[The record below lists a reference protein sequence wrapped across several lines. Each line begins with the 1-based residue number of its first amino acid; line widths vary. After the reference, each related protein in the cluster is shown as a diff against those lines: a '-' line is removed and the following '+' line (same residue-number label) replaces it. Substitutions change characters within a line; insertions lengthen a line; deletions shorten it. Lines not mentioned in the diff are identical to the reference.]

1 MSHSKKLWFAWL
13 VLALF
18 PALLLAGN
26 PSSKYSVLSPIS
38 SGTLT
43 IYPVASSM
51 SHNTASFMT
60 LDEGIR
66 NGSVVVTE
74 SGQVSGLIRRPGQR
88 PVQNNGGEVNRLV
101 LLNNSDRPLLL
112 LAGEIVTGG
121 KQDRVI
127 GSDRIVPPKSDPV
140 DLSVFCVEPG
150 RWVARSEK
158 FGYMGSQ
165 MAQPSIRMPAM
176 NEKSQTAVW
185 DNVRSSQ
192 RNAAKAAPSA
202 APMIAG
208 TTSYAGVMQ
217 NEEVK
222 RKLEVVAA
230 PIERD
235 YSKLIR
241 ELKQQNAVGVVV
253 AVNGQ
258 IVWADLFAST
268 ELLEDYW
275 PKLIRSYA
283 AEAVTGMP
291 RKGVASQHS
300 AQDFIDSL
308 AGTREVVETEP
319 GVYRRAEITG
329 DGYKV
334 FSLTSLLPKT
344 DFTVHLAKMSDDS
357 KTHVVP
363 MIE

>member
-1 MSHSKKLWFAWL
+1 MSHLKNLWFTLTA
-13 VLALF
+13 LALF
-18 PALLLAGN
+18 PALLFAGN

-38 SGTLT
+38 SGNLT
-43 IYPVASSM
+43 IYPVVTSI
-51 SHNTASFMT
+51 SHNTSNFMT

-74 SGQVSGLIRRPGQR
+74 SGQLAGLIRRPGQR
-88 PVQNNGGEVNRLV
+88 PVLSSGGEVNRLV

-165 MAQPSIRMPAM
+165 MAQLSVRAPAM

-185 DNVRSSQ
+185 DNVRESSH
-192 RNAAKAAPSA
+192 NAAKAAPSA

-217 NEEVK
+217 NKDV
-222 RKLEVVAA
+222 RDRLESVAA
-230 PIERD
+230 PIDRD

-253 AVNGQ
+253 AVSGQ

-283 AEAVTGMP
+283 AEAVTGFT
-291 RKGVASQHS
+291 RKGVASQHA

-344 DFTVHLAKMSDDS
+344 DFTVHMAKMSDDS
-357 KTHVVP
+357 KTHVIP
-363 MIE
+363 MND

>member
-1 MSHSKKLWFAWL
+1 MPNSKNLWIVLLVFAL
-13 VLALF
+13 I
-18 PALLLAGN
+18 PTLLLAGN

-38 SGTLT
+38 SGSLT

-51 SHNTASFMT
+51 SHNTSAFLT

-66 NGSVVVTE
+66 SGSVVVTE
-74 SGQVSGLIRRPGQR
+74 SGQITGLVRRPGQR
-88 PVQNNGGEVNRLV
+88 QRSNEGEVNRLV

-150 RWVARSEK
+150 RWVSQSNNFSSMKA
-158 FGYMGSQ
+158 Q

-176 NEKSQTAVW
+176 ARKSQTEVW
-185 DNVRSSQ
+185 DNVRESS
-192 RNAAKAAPSA
+192 RNAAKAAPGA

-208 TTSYAGVMQ
+208 TSSYAGVMQ
-217 NEEVK
+217 NDEVK
-222 RKLEVVAA
+222 RRVEIVAA
-230 PIERD
+230 PIDRD

-241 ELKQQNAVGVVV
+241 ELKQQNAIGVVV

-283 AEAVTGMP
+283 AEAVAGTP
-291 RKGVASQHS
+291 RKGIANQQA
-300 AQDFIDSL
+300 AQQFVDFL
-308 AGTREVVETEP
+308 TGEREVVETEP
-319 GVYRRAEITG
+319 GIFRRAEITG
-329 DGYKV
+329 SGYKV

-344 DFTVHLAKMSDDS
+344 DFTVHLAKMTDDS
-357 KTHVVP
+357 KLRIGP

>member
-1 MSHSKKLWFAWL
+1 MHHAKSLWIL
-13 VLALF
+13 VIIALC
-18 PALLLAGN
+18 PALVFAGN
-26 PSSKYSVLSPIS
+26 PASRYSVLPPLS
-38 SGTLT
+38 SGNLT
-43 IYPVASSM
+43 IYPVTSTVT
-51 SHNTASFMT
+51 HNTSAFLT

-66 NGSVVVTE
+66 SGSVVVTE
-74 SGQVSGLIRRPGQR
+74 AGQVAGLIRRPGQR
-88 PVQNNGGEVNRLV
+88 PMHDSGGEVNRLV
-101 LLNNSDRPLLL
+101 LINNSDRPLLL

-127 GSDRIVPPKSDPV
+127 GSDRIVPPRSEPV

-150 RWVARSEK
+150 RWVERSQK

-176 NEKSQTAVW
+176 ADKSQTAVW

-208 TTSYAGVMQ
+208 TSSYAGVMQ
-217 NEEVK
+217 NEEVQ
-222 RKLEVVAA
+222 RKVRTVAA

-235 YSKLIR
+235 YGKLIR
-241 ELKQQNAVGVVV
+241 ELKQQNAIGVVV

-258 IVWADLFAST
+258 IVWADLFASS

-283 AEAVTGMP
+283 AEAVTGLP
-291 RKGVASQHS
+291 YKGTTNQLL
-300 AQDFIDSL
+300 AQQFIDAL
-308 AGTREVVETEP
+308 GGEREVVETDP
-319 GVYRRAEITG
+319 GIYRRSEVTG
-329 DGYKV
+329 HGYKV
-334 FSLTSLLPKT
+334 FVITSLLPKT
-344 DFTVHLAKMSDDS
+344 DFTVHVAKMSEQRS
-357 KTHVVP
+357 NYVVP
-363 MIE
+363 VIE

>member
-1 MSHSKKLWFAWL
+1 MSQEKSLWYVLL

-26 PSSKYSVLSPIS
+26 PSTKYTVLPPIS
-38 SGTLT
+38 GENLT
-43 IYPVASSM
+43 IYPVASSV
-51 SHNTASFMT
+51 SHNTSSFMT

-74 SGQVSGLIRRPGQR
+74 SGQATGLVRRPGHHPR
-88 PVQNNGGEVNRLV
+88 RSPGGEVNRLV

-127 GSDRIVPPKSDPV
+127 GSDRIVPPNSDPV

-158 FGYMGSQ
+158 FAYMGSQ

-176 NEKSQTAVW
+176 NEKSQTEVW
-185 DNVRSSQ
+185 DNVRKSS
-192 RNAAKAAPSA
+192 RNAALAAPSA
-202 APMIAG
+202 APAIAE
-208 TTSYAGVMQ
+208 TTSYAGVMENKQ
-217 NEEVK
+217 V
-222 RKLEVVAA
+222 RDKLETVAA
-230 PIERD
+230 PIDRD
-235 YSKLIR
+235 YTKLIR

-253 AVNGQ
+253 AVNGE

-268 ELLEDYW
+268 ELLADYW

-283 AEAVTGMP
+283 AEAVTGAP

-300 AQDFIDSL
+300 AQDFVDSL
-308 AGTREVVETEP
+308 AGNREIVETEP

-357 KTHVVP
+357 KNHVVP
-363 MIE
+363 TIE